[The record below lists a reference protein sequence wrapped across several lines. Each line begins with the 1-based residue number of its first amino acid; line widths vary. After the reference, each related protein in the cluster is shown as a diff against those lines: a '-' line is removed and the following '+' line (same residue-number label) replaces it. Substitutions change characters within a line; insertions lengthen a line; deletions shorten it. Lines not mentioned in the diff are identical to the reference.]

1 MKVYQS
7 LARAN
12 FSAERGVRYG
22 QDFYDERM
30 QASKVVSAVYSED
43 GLAEFELVDL
53 NATTTS
59 EAAETKDIEEKLA
72 QTKLGEEEQA
82 HDEEKTADE
91 AGPDK
96 ASMPKV
102 VTPSKSR
109 DPLRWF
115 GILSPPSL
123 RQAQSSSSKLVQ
135 TAVKLST
142 VDAEMKGVEIE
153 IRRARKRKVKS
164 ENMLVKEET
173 SRGNGENRAKQ
184 EAETKPLK
192 VNRGGGCGRVAI

>member
-1 MKVYQS
+1 
-7 LARAN
+7 
-12 FSAERGVRYG
+12 
-22 QDFYDERM
+22 M
-30 QASKVVSAVYSED
+30 QVTKALSTETSED
-43 GLAEFELVDL
+43 GLPKFELVDL
-53 NATTTS
+53 NATPATDTKETEIEKEAEVIVEKLEQANLDPYEEGIPS
-59 EAAETKDIEEKLA
+59 ESPSDSDHETKSEPKSEPSK
-72 QTKLGEEEQA
+72 
-82 HDEEKTADE
+82 
-91 AGPDK
+91 GP
-96 ASMPKV
+96 
-102 VTPSKSR
+102 KSR

-123 RQAQSSSSKLVQ
+123 RQAQSSSSKLVE